1 MSGENVTIDEP
12 ARAGRS
18 RFWGRWVD
26 AIVVFMLA
34 PLPLNLLVVSLARPG
49 VLTRHPLLRAYC
61 DFMARIVPSIP
72 KWTAV
77 SAFPQI
83 TALAF
88 SIAWGCGIPLF
99 FMMTVKFLRGYLH
112 WEKTLRVYKDRVINR
127 RTPTELVMAAL
138 GYPLFWVLVLGDMG
152 VLHFLGIYRGVNIPL
167 VIYRGAHIPWNL
179 DEPVTHL
186 VSTSKFWLIVVSWA
200 MAGGVGFL
208 YPGVVLTFPWFYK
221 GVYDR
226 LMG

>member
-34 PLPLNLLVVSLARPG
+34 PLPLNLLVVALARPG

-99 FMMTVKFLRGYLH
+99 FMVVIWYLLRWKQLTKRWETVV
-112 WEKTLRVYKDRVINR
+112 ER
-127 RTPTELVMAAL
+127 RTPTDLVLIGFGFPVMLIA
-138 GYPLFWVLVLGDMG
+138 VLGDAG
-152 VLHFLGIYRGVNIPL
+152 VIHFVGFYRGIGFP
-167 VIYRGAHIPWNL
+167 RGLNDPW
-179 DEPVTHL
+179 THL
-186 VSTSKFWLIVVSWA
+186 VSTSKLGLAMLSWA
-200 MAGGVGFL
+200 LAGFVGYG
-208 YPGVVLTFPWFYK
+208 YPILLAAPVFYTTAYK
-221 GVYDR
+221 RFMRRFRKEGEDDR
-226 LMG
+226 SRY